1 MCSTIVVEV
10 LNDRV
15 RDGNVCFTL
24 AMDTGKNIKEEKKRK
39 SKPTKSL
46 KKWETK
52 SIVEVRP
59 FINDP
64 FLAEGVIEKNGVKP
78 HGVLVMV
85 S

>member
-1 MCSTIVVEV
+1 MFGMGTCVSPSLWTPEKDV
-10 LNDRV
+10 
-15 RDGNVCFTL
+15 
-24 AMDTGKNIKEEKKRK
+24 KEEKKRK
-39 SKPTKSL
+39 SKPTESM

-52 SIVEVRP
+52 SNIEVRP

-64 FLAEGVIEKNGVKP
+64 FLAEGVIEKKVVKP